1 MTLSTSP
8 RPRALQ
14 ALLHEARAT
23 LGAPPYGLLDL
34 DAVRANA
41 RELTRRAQN
50 KPIRIATKSIRCRAV
65 LDELLTTPGYQGL
78 LTLTLAEALDL
89 HARGYRDL
97 VVGYPTTDQRSLRRL
112 ADDEAACA
120 DITLMFDCAEQLD
133 FTDAVLPP
141 ERRPML
147 RVCLELDASWKA
159 GPLHIGVRR
168 SPLFR
173 PDQFRSFAAAVARR
187 AGYTLAGLMAYEAQL
202 AGVYDGG
209 HTPRA
214 YGVRWMQRAS
224 REELR
229 ARRAAAVAAAKEVFE
244 PEFVNGGGTGSIPY
258 TAADP
263 QITEIAAGSGIYAPG
278 LFSRYR
284 DLPLRPAAFYAC
296 PVVRRPAP
304 DIVTVAGAGWVASG
318 VPGRDRLPTIAQ
330 PTRLHFVANE
340 YAGEAQT
347 PLQGPD
353 AHTLAIGD
361 LVLFRHAK
369 AGELCEHINEFVVVT
384 GDAGMDRWPTYRGDG
399 LVLQ

>member
-1 MTLSTSP
+1 MTPSP
-8 RPRALQ
+8 LARPRVLQ
-14 ALLHEARAT
+14 NVLHEARAT

-34 DAVRANA
+34 DAVRSNA
-41 RELTRRAQN
+41 RELTRRAQG
-50 KPIRIATKSIRCRAV
+50 KPIRVATKSIRCRAV
-65 LDELLTTPGYQGL
+65 LDELLATDGYRGL
-78 LTLTLAEALDL
+78 LTLTLSEALEL

-97 VVGYPTTDQRSLRRL
+97 VVGYPSTDQDALRRL
-112 ADDEAACA
+112 ARDEAACA
-120 DITLMFDCAEQLD
+120 DITLMFDSAEQLD
-133 FTDAVLPP
+133 FTDAVIPP
-141 ERRPML
+141 ERRPEL

-159 GPLHIGVRR
+159 GPLHIGARR

-173 PDQFRSFAAAVARR
+173 PDQFRSFAATVQRR
-187 AGYTLAGLMAYEAQL
+187 PGYAPVGVMAYEAQL

-224 REELR
+224 RAELLE
-229 ARRAAAVAAAKEVFE
+229 RRVAAVAAVKQVFE

-263 QITEIAAGSGIYAPG
+263 QVTEIAAGSGIYAPG

-318 VPGRDRLPTIAQ
+318 VPGPDRLPTIAY
-330 PTRLHFVANE
+330 PPGLHFVVNE
-340 YAGEAQT
+340 SAGEAQT
-347 PLQGPD
+347 PLQGSD
-353 AHTLAIGD
+353 ARTLAIGD

-369 AGELCEHINEFVVVT
+369 AGELCERINEFIVVT
-384 GDAGMDRWPTYRGDG
+384 GDTDTDRWPTYRGDG